1 MVTIDAPPV
10 GPSPDPRLIG
20 TSRRTL
26 LMALRSAVL
35 GTMVSYAINLA
46 ILPFV
51 LHQVGADLYG
61 AWATIASV
69 LAIGTLADAGIRT
82 EIVRRVAAAN
92 GGEDDAGVAR
102 AVHEG
107 LTLLAGVA
115 AVMITL
121 GFVAA
126 PGIRGFAFPNGVPGY
141 DAAGIDWLIRA
152 IVAMLA
158 VSVLGSGY
166 FGVLR
171 GVQRGDIET
180 TARTVGVPIGAAVTI
195 AGVAAGWSLWALFLG
210 SAAQLLVSLGWQWVA
225 TVRLLPSVRPRFVR
239 MGLGPAKAYLG
250 LSSLVLLCQ
259 LGDVFDF
266 QWDKLMLSHF
276 VGGSAVAS
284 YVIGTNL
291 VLQARTLAQLPLL
304 PLLTAASELRERDPA
319 RMEALFDLMGKVGMV
334 ITSVVLGG
342 VFVFGPSFIRL
353 WLGPEMGDAGRAARL
368 FTVAV
373 ALNLVA
379 TPLTFRVL
387 AEGWHGLAA
396 VSALVNVI
404 VNGVL
409 SAVLT
414 IAIGFNGPLYGSI
427 AGNLAGTVVGMVLMR
442 RRLGTRFRPPPL
454 RAIVIGVA
462 SVATA
467 VTVGFDNADGWIGL
481 VVRAALFGAVVGYA
495 CVRAEG
501 LSLAT
506 MLNRRLEPVRP

>member
-1 MVTIDAPPV
+1 MVTVDAPPV
-10 GPSPDPRLIG
+10 GPTPHPRLIG

-26 LMALRSAVL
+26 LMALRSAAL
-35 GTMVSYAINLA
+35 GTTVSYAINLA

-92 GGEDDAGVAR
+92 GGDDEAGVAR

-115 AVMITL
+115 AVMISL

-126 PGIRGFAFPNGVPGY
+126 PVIRGFAFPNGVPGY
-141 DAAGIDWLIRA
+141 DAASLDWLIRA
-152 IVAMLA
+152 IVALLA

-180 TARTVGVPIGAAVTI
+180 TGRTVGVPLGAAVTI

-225 TVRLLPSVRPRFVR
+225 TVRLLPTMRPRFVR

-276 VGGSAVAS
+276 VGGAAVAS

-304 PLLTAASELRERDPA
+304 PLLTAASELREREPA

-334 ITSVVLGG
+334 ITSAVLGG
-342 VFVFGPSFIRL
+342 IFVFGPSFIRL

-368 FTVAV
+368 FVVA
-373 ALNLVA
+373 AAINLVI
-379 TPLTFRVL
+379 TPLSFRAL
-387 AEGWHGLAA
+387 AEGWHGLLA
-396 VSALVNVI
+396 VSALANVV

-414 IAIGFNGPLYGSI
+414 ITIGFNGPLYGSI
-427 AGNLAGTVVGMVLMR
+427 AGNLIGATVGLVLIR
-442 RRLGTRFRPPPL
+442 RRLGARFHAPPL
-454 RAIVIGVA
+454 RAIGVGVGA
-462 SVATA
+462 VSLA
-467 VTVGFDNADGWIGL
+467 VTLGLDYAGGWASL
-481 VVRAALFGAVVGYA
+481 VVRAALFGAVVGLA
-495 CVRAEG
+495 CSRAEG
-501 LSLAT
+501 LSLSSL
-506 MLNRRLEPVRP
+506 MHRRLAPVVP